1 MYKEKVVLSCLYN
14 MAAMAE
20 DENQQNNPE
29 QNNPFVWDL
38 QELEQQQEQVN
49 TGHDLNN
56 IFHILDHY
64 IDKLKK
70 FNGKLKSNDF
80 WAVIDIKIRLAETK
94 YTEMQGLAQAPMSLA
109 PSGTT
114 GWGILHYELSTELYE
129 IVNGQ
134 VSIMDWRATEA
145 VYIYYLAYKNVR
157 NLNYFLNDIQPDDFF
172 KAYKESHE
180 LLVEKYTKLLNL
192 TFANEGFTDFLGG
205 NDVKLANIKNDKHGL
220 IRNVV
225 RSFPNYFKGLRRKPF
240 YLYHYKKMGF
250 LLKTIA
256 ECNYLAFD
264 ILLNKLNINKHKD
277 LLLDSITLN
286 CNTSPS
292 RKPTGMLES
301 NIRKKFQ
308 NIELETEN
316 RTSLAGIDP
325 VFNLDNIDKSVS
337 EAPTYGFRDPRN
349 LFIDVAERSGIRERN
364 KHDNQENFTNLK
376 SFVSKREEEAR
387 KKKEELKRPWLFHH
401 SLAGS
406 PGVED
411 QYREKLTGK
420 IQQGL
425 NTKNILTFLLQHAYE
440 TNDRRLFENWEF
452 FSTFGSYN
460 GRRDDVNHG
469 RLNQMYDGPLDF
481 VNPRTWATDEQHSA
495 CERYLEYYNKK
506 LIMVAQKFLEKLE
519 LPKDILSNR
528 LTDKKVNINSRRM
541 LIDVA
546 TDFFLA
552 SIDKPGLESGDNNW
566 GNTGLSNT
574 TTSFLGY
581 PAEHYVRSK
590 RAWLKWEENML
601 TKKDVAF
608 DFETY
613 YGNQIGTIKLFDED
627 LDLGTLYK
635 KEWRGK
641 VYLSPIGRIVMIN
654 VLNFKQT
661 YNNVFNKQL
670 ENQSVVTNLALL
682 DKKRDE
688 HDNQPM
694 KTVVETHKLASHI
707 SSFGG
712 KRRKKTK
719 SKYNKRMTKR
729 TRRKRGGAKI
739 TATSQLQPETQYKIT
754 VPDNTPNQ
762 ITAKFTQVNQSWA
775 GNVFEFEVN
784 GEQIP
789 PIFFGEIW
797 NNIDAW
803 IDGTEDYDSIRDV
816 PKPMGFFIYDYGNR
830 YFDDGGLSNPSRK
843 EITIESIEAGGRR
856 RRRKRRTKRK
866 NKKKRRK
873 RRCTKKK
880 RRKRR

>member
-1 MYKEKVVLSCLYN
+1 

-38 QELEQQQEQVN
+38 QELIAQEQVN

-94 YTEMQGLAQAPMSLA
+94 YTEMQGLAQAPWSLA

-157 NLNYFLNDIQPDDFF
+157 NLNYFLNDIQPDDLF

-192 TFANEGFTDFLGG
+192 TFANEGFTNFLQG

-364 KHDNQENFTNLK
+364 KHDNQENFTNLN
-376 SFVSKREEEAR
+376 SFVSKRKEEAR

-420 IQQGL
+420 IQKGL

-528 LTDKKVNINSRRM
+528 LTDKKVNIDSKIM
-541 LIDVA
+541 LIEVA

-608 DFETY
+608 DLATN

-670 ENQSVVTNLALL
+670 ESQSVVQNLALL

-694 KTVVETHKLASHI
+694 KIVMGNEKLASNI
-707 SSFGG
+707 SSFVRGG

-729 TRRKRGGAKI
+729 TRRKRGGENVR
-739 TATSQLQPETQYKIT
+739 PENLSAGNKYKIT
-754 VPDNTPNQ
+754 IDNESK
-762 ITAKFTQVNQSWA
+762 IYKFVEINQSSSI
-775 GNVFEFEVN
+775 GVSVFIFEGYDGRGIFYGDRQINNVVT
-784 GEQIP
+784 G
-789 PIFFGEIW
+789 
-797 NNIDAW
+797 DAW
-803 IDGTEDYDSIRDV
+803 IMGGNDDDGPQDSDNIQNVPDYGYFIHDYDNTYRLEYERM
-816 PKPMGFFIYDYGNR
+816 PG
-830 YFDDGGLSNPSRK
+830 RK
-843 EITIESIEAGGRR
+843 KVSIEFEATATGGRR